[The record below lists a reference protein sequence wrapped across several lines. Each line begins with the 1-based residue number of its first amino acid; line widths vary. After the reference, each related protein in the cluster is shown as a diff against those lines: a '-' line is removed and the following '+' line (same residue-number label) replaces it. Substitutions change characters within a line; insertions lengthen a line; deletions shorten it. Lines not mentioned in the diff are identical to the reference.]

1 MDDFLDLLLDILVD
15 GAMGAVDSPRVP
27 LWARILLGAVLLA
40 LCLGLSG
47 LLMAAGIGTGRWGL
61 TVLGALFLAGAA
73 VLTAHKLHQRK
84 KRK

>member
-1 MDDFLDLLLDILVD
+1 MDGLLEFLLDIIVD

-40 LCLGLSG
+40 FFLGISG
-47 LLMAAGIGTGRWGL
+47 LLMAAGISRGSWGL
-61 TVLGALFLAGAA
+61 VALGVLFLVFTAGMAA
-73 VLTAHKLHQRK
+73 RKLRRR